1 MISKR
6 KIWFLVAGTVTAVA
20 VALTAVVLYDWK
32 MPHVRAELIRI
43 LSEQLDSRV
52 DLGEISVSLGRTVKI
67 TVHDIVI
74 RHRLYPDA
82 PPLVRAEAFTLE
94 ASLLAVLRKPRRV
107 ASVEVTRL
115 HIFIPPRR
123 KDDAGEDAA
132 SSLAAKLRGPSPVIV
147 GSITADDTLLEIGS
161 RKPGRDP
168 RQFEIRKLTLTDAA
182 FDRPTAYQATLTNP
196 VPQGLIESR
205 GTFGPWQ
212 PDDPTLTPLTGTY
225 TFNADLNSIKG
236 ISGHLDSTG
245 AFEGRLEQ
253 ILAKGTTRTPDF
265 SLDMGGQPVPL
276 TTEFTAIVDGT
287 NGDTVL
293 QSVEATIG
301 RTPLKARGGIVHMP
315 GQKGRTVELDITIDG
330 GRLEDMLR
338 LAIEGEPDMTGRL
351 KLKTHLELPPGEAS
365 VPIRLRLKG
374 DFHVATA
381 RFASDSVQAKID
393 ELSRRARGK
402 PNDTAI
408 DNVASDLNGTFV
420 LGDGLMRMAQ
430 VSFAVR
436 GAAINLHG
444 NYSLTHRTVDFAG
457 TARMDAHASE
467 MVTGWKRIP
476 LKIFDPILAKDG
488 AGTVLPI
495 HIFGPVA
502 KPEFKVEMKKIF

>member
-6 KIWFLVAGTVTAVA
+6 KIWFLVAGTVAAVA
-20 VALTAVVLYDWK
+20 AVFTVVVLYDWK
-32 MPHVRAELIRI
+32 LPHVRAELIRV

-52 DLGEISVSLGRTVKI
+52 DLGEISVSLGRTVKV
-67 TVHDIVI
+67 TVRDVVI
-74 RHRLYPDA
+74 HHRLYPDA
-82 PPLVRAEAFTLE
+82 PPLLRAEAFTIE
-94 ASLLAVLRKPRRV
+94 ASLLAVLRKPRRI
-107 ASVEVTRL
+107 ASVEVTKL

-132 SSLAAKLRGPSPVIV
+132 SALAEKLRGPSPVLI
-147 GSITADDTLLEIGS
+147 GRITADDTLLEIGS
-161 RKPGRDP
+161 RKPGHDP
-168 RQFEIRKLTLTDAA
+168 RPFEIRKLTLTDAA

-236 ISGHLDSTG
+236 LGGHLDSTG
-245 AFEGRLEQ
+245 TFEGRLEQ

-265 SLDMGGQPVPL
+265 SLDIGGQPVPL

-301 RTPLKARGGIVHMP
+301 KTPLKARGGIVHMP
-315 GQKGRTVELDITIDG
+315 GPKGRTVELDITIDG

-381 RFASDSVQAKID
+381 RFASDTVQNKID

-402 PNDTAI
+402 PEDTAI

-420 LGDGLMRMAQ
+420 LGDGLMRLAQ

-444 NYSLTHRTVDFAG
+444 NYSLPHRTVDFAG

-476 LKIFDPILAKDG
+476 LKILDPILAKDG

-495 HIFGPVA
+495 HISGPVK